1 MLNIE
6 VQGDPLDPGRAKLEL
21 SGTGDSRILVL
32 NDNHICGIIHTRVA
46 HADPVVHD
54 VAEDGHDNAEQGQ
67 ENPVLADFSKGVS
80 PDEGDE
86 T

>member
-1 MLNIE
+1 MITIF
-6 VQGDPLDPGRAKLEL
+6 
-21 SGTGDSRILVL
+21 S
-32 NDNHICGIIHTRVA
+32 GIIHTRVA